1 MSLARVVSLF
11 AALCICTGTTAGPAE
26 ARKGKRSDAAHADK
40 RSPLA
45 LQVALDRVRFSPG
58 PIDGRLGGN
67 TKRAIKAF
75 QRAHGMKETGNPDR
89 AVWER
94 LGAEEDSAPLVP
106 YVITDKDVAGPF
118 EPKIPESMEEK
129 AKLLAYT
136 GPDEPWP
143 KNSTWTSACSNA

>member
-1 MSLARVVSLF
+1 MSFGRVVSLF
-11 AALCICTGTTAGPAE
+11 AALCICIGTTSGPAD
-26 ARKGKRSDAAHADK
+26 ARKGQRGDAVHADK

-75 QRAHGMKETGNPDR
+75 QRAHGMKETGDPDR

-94 LGAEEDSAPLVP
+94 LGTEEDSTPLVP
-106 YVITDKDVAGPF
+106 YVITEKDVAGPF
-118 EPKIPESMEEK
+118 ER
-129 AKLLAYT
+129 
-136 GPDEPWP
+136 
-143 KNSTWTSACSNA
+143 TSRSRWKKRLS

>member
-1 MSLARVVSLF
+1 MSLARVVGLF
-11 AALCICTGTTAGPAE
+11 AALCICTGATVGPAD

-94 LGAEEDSAPLVP
+94 LGTEEATPLVP
-106 YVITDKDVAGPF
+106 YVITEKDVAGPF
-118 EPKIPESMEEK
+118 EPKIPESLEEK
-129 AKLLAYT
+129 AKLRQLAYT
-136 GPDEPWP
+136 GPDELL
-143 KNSTWTSACSNA
+143 AE